1 MIGSLLGDESRI
13 AMLTALLSGAEESAS
28 KLAWVAGVSPQAASS
43 HLTKLVQGGIL
54 AVQARGR
61 NRFYRLANPSI
72 ATLVEALTAV
82 APLPASIRSRRVI
95 LREAR
100 SCYDHIAG
108 RLGVA
113 IYDHLLENQV
123 LIEHD
128 GAVERTALTESW
140 LKELGVAPIRPDSR
154 RAFARKCLD
163 WTERRHHLA
172 GSLGAEI
179 LRVFVENKWVRK
191 SEEQPRLLT
200 VTSSGIRA
208 LGAMGMAF
216 SLTSGTLPPASA

>member
-28 KLAWVAGVSPQAASS
+28 QLAFVAGVSPQAASS
-43 HLTKLVQGGIL
+43 HLTKLVEGGIL

-123 LIEHD
+123 LIENE
-128 GAVERTALTESW
+128 GAVERTALTASW
-140 LKELGVAPIRPDSR
+140 LKELGVAPMRPDSR

-191 SEEQPRLLT
+191 SVEQPRLLM
-200 VTSSGIRA
+200 VTSSGIRM
-208 LGAMGMAF
+208 LGAMSIAF
-216 SLTSGTLPPASA
+216 PMP